1 MPAPH
6 LRACRLHRL
15 NAAQAVRAG
24 HRRSADPAGH
34 RSAAPAGHRNRAGR
48 AVLHRVTSADP
59 ADPADR
65 AVRPRVTSADPADPA
80 VRPRVTSADPADPAD
95 PAVRPPVTSADPT
108 TTTGDHHGTP
118 GTTTGAVDSTVPLG
132 VMICRPG
139 AGVRR
144 RHRRGMDRCQRR
156 GDRLRRQ
163 STTGASRSSRCGIPV
178 TTSGAST
185 SSGSGF
191 RSRSDLLIGR
201 PPRMH
206 WGWSSSRANSLERV
220 TDRQVLESA
229 DERGRHM
236 LRRTGQL
243 DGLQSR
249 QSVKKLF
256 TSMRANAAPRQ
267 KCTPYPKAMCLLGS
281 RATSNTNGSSKT
293 SSSRLPDT

>member
-1 MPAPH
+1 MPTPH

-34 RSAAPAGHRNRAGR
+34 RSAAPADHHNRADL
-48 AVLHRVTSADP
+48 AVLH
-59 ADPADR
+59 
-65 AVRPRVTSADPADPA
+65 RVTSADPADPA
-80 VRPRVTSADPADPAD
+80 VRPRVTYADLAD
-95 PAVRPPVTSADPT
+95 PAVRPRVTSADLADPAVHPRVTSTDPT

-139 AGVRR
+139 AGAHRR
-144 RHRRGMDRCQRR
+144 RHRGMDRCRRR

-191 RSRSDLLIGR
+191 RSRSDPTPGR
-201 PPRMH
+201 PPRN
-206 WGWSSSRANSLERV
+206 R
-220 TDRQVLESA
+220 
-229 DERGRHM
+229 RG
-236 LRRTGQL
+236 G
-243 DGLQSR
+243 
-249 QSVKKLF
+249 
-256 TSMRANAAPRQ
+256 
-267 KCTPYPKAMCLLGS
+267 
-281 RATSNTNGSSKT
+281 
-293 SSSRLPDT
+293 RLIHLSE

>member
-1 MPAPH
+1 MKLKQVVAG
-6 LRACRLHRL
+6 
-15 NAAQAVRAG
+15 AAIGCTLGVTVISLGSGIAG
-24 HRRSADPAGH
+24 
-34 RSAAPAGHRNRAGR
+34 AAPPCMPSPQAQCGPGGPGGPPPQRGPGGPPQRGPGGPPQQGGPGGPPQGDFR
-48 AVLHRVTSADP
+48 GPGGPGGPPPGDFRGPGGPGGPPPGDFRGPGGPGV
-59 ADPADR
+59 
-65 AVRPRVTSADPADPA
+65 
-80 VRPRVTSADPADPAD
+80 
-95 PAVRPPVTSADPT
+95 VRPPVTSADPT

-139 AGVRR
+139 AGAHRR
-144 RHRRGMDRCQRR
+144 RRRGMDRCRRR

-206 WGWSSSRANSLERV
+206 WGWPSSRANSLERV

-249 QSVKKLF
+249 Q
-256 TSMRANAAPRQ
+256 
-267 KCTPYPKAMCLLGS
+267 
-281 RATSNTNGSSKT
+281 
-293 SSSRLPDT
+293 

>member
-1 MPAPH
+1 MPTPH

-34 RSAAPAGHRNRAGR
+34 RSAAPADHRNRADL

-59 ADPADR
+59 ADPAVLHRVTSADP
-65 AVRPRVTSADPADPA
+65 ADPPVRPRVTSADPADPA
-80 VRPRVTSADPADPAD
+80 VHPR
-95 PAVRPPVTSADPT
+95 VTSADPT

-118 GTTTGAVDSTVPLG
+118 GTTTGAVDSTVPRG

-139 AGVRR
+139 AGAHRR
-144 RHRRGMDRCQRR
+144 RRPGTDRCRRRG
-156 GDRLRRQ
+156 GRLRRR
-163 STTGASRSSRCGIPV
+163 STTGASRSNRCGIPV

-191 RSRSDLLIGR
+191 RSRSDLLMGR

-206 WGWSSSRANSLERV
+206 WGWPSSRANSLERV
-220 TDRQVLESA
+220 SDRQVLESA

-249 QSVKKLF
+249 Q
-256 TSMRANAAPRQ
+256 
-267 KCTPYPKAMCLLGS
+267 
-281 RATSNTNGSSKT
+281 
-293 SSSRLPDT
+293 

>member
-80 VRPRVTSADPADPAD
+80 D

-139 AGVRR
+139 AGAHRR
-144 RHRRGMDRCQRR
+144 RHRGMDRCRRR

-229 DERGRHM
+229 DERARHM

-249 QSVKKLF
+249 Q
-256 TSMRANAAPRQ
+256 
-267 KCTPYPKAMCLLGS
+267 
-281 RATSNTNGSSKT
+281 
-293 SSSRLPDT
+293 